1 MTTAEVS
8 ESDSSNKG
16 SESSPPLVS
25 ICCITY
31 NHVHFVRDALEGFLM
46 QKTNFPIEILIHDD
60 ASTDGTE
67 ELIRD
72 YEVKYPEIIKPIYE
86 TENQYVKGRKGSR
99 TFNFPRAKGKY
110 IAMCEGDDFWI
121 DPLKLQK
128 QVDFLEA
135 NPTFSGTFHETR
147 VLEYNEQQQDNRER
161 VYGRNAPDI
170 CTVEDTLSTYSLF
183 HTSSF
188 LFRSSCYVLPDWIS
202 DVISADMAL
211 FSIVAGF
218 GPIKKIPGIMS
229 VYRKHGGGVTSSSEA
244 INNFR
249 QKRIELINLLN
260 AYHNYEYT
268 KKAEQVI
275 NEHAIA

>member
-1 MTTAEVS
+1 
-8 ESDSSNKG
+8 
-16 SESSPPLVS
+16 
-25 ICCITY
+25 
-31 NHVHFVRDALEGFLM
+31 M

-275 NEHAIA
+275 NEHAIALRRSRIAKPTLLYRLKKKLNFRQRLKNWFK